1 MTELIFSLLFFCA
14 QFLLVFFKDRLKI
27 KEPVLCALVLFC
39 ACAFAITLYAALVSF
54 GADALFYTLV
64 LCAAAALL
72 DFLILSRSEEKKKSL
87 QAKEIRLEPAKENEP
102 EVLASAEV
110 MENALELKE
119 TALEEI
125 CTHRSDV
132 VSLSLK
138 DSPSKW
144 RQIILANRH
153 TFYPISNEDG
163 DDIVG
168 VLDTRDYFRLAG
180 LSKSAILDQTVDKP
194 FFVSENMT
202 ADELLHRMKLRK
214 TYFAIVLDEYGGVT
228 GIVTL
233 HDIIEELLGDMP
245 DAEQDKKPAD
255 IVKLPKGVY
264 RINGEAHLDDVS
276 RVLGVTLELD
286 EFETFSGY
294 ILGTIGYIPEDGTQ
308 FEVTI
313 GPLHIQIKKVQNH
326 RIRQTLVRLEAP
338 KQTGTEEKKPEEKNG
353 K

>member
-1 MTELIFSLLFFCA
+1 
-14 QFLLVFFKDRLKI
+14 
-27 KEPVLCALVLFC
+27 
-39 ACAFAITLYAALVSF
+39 
-54 GADALFYTLV
+54 
-64 LCAAAALL
+64 
-72 DFLILSRSEEKKKSL
+72 
-87 QAKEIRLEPAKENEP
+87 
-102 EVLASAEV
+102 
-110 MENALELKE
+110 
-119 TALEEI
+119 
-125 CTHRSDV
+125 
-132 VSLSLK
+132 
-138 DSPSKW
+138 
-144 RQIILANRH
+144 
-153 TFYPISNEDG
+153 
-163 DDIVG
+163 
-168 VLDTRDYFRLAG
+168 
-180 LSKSAILDQTVDKP
+180 
-194 FFVSENMT
+194 
-202 ADELLHRMKLRK
+202 
-214 TYFAIVLDEYGGVT
+214 
-228 GIVTL
+228 
-233 HDIIEELLGDMP
+233 MP